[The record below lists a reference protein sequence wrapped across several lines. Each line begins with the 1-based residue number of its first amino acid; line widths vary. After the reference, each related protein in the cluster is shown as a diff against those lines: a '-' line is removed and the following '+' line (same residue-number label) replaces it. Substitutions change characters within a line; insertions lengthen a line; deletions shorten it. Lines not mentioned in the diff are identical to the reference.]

1 MLWQRGRMN
10 TKLLQHF
17 DADYYSNL
25 SYWDNL
31 SLIYGKMSY
40 FQRLSVYS
48 LSFGLGFG
56 LFQLGLSVYP
66 ILLGVQ
72 IFCLVTYGLYQH
84 YEHLIIRHTQL
95 FAVFSAQN
103 ERIDQMLLWKSHMEA
118 FVLSVIQANYE
129 NMANLK
135 QNFTAWDALV
145 KELGEIKL
153 SLDVFIGVLKPY
165 FQLIQ
170 TTVNVVD
177 SDDMDCDELIASHQ
191 AWQEKRRAACVVLK

>member
-1 MLWQRGRMN
+1 
-10 TKLLQHF
+10 
-17 DADYYSNL
+17 
-25 SYWDNL
+25 
-31 SLIYGKMSY
+31 
-40 FQRLSVYS
+40 
-48 LSFGLGFG
+48 
-56 LFQLGLSVYP
+56 
-66 ILLGVQ
+66 VQ

-84 YEHLIIRHTQL
+84 YEHLILRHTQL

-103 ERIDQMLLWKSHMEA
+103 ERIDQMILWKSHMEA
-118 FVLSVIQANYE
+118 FVLSVIQVNYE

-135 QNFTAWDALV
+135 QNFAAWDALV

-177 SDDMDCDELIASHQ
+177 SDDMDCDELITSHQ
-191 AWQEKRRAACVVLK
+191 ALQEKRRAACVVLK